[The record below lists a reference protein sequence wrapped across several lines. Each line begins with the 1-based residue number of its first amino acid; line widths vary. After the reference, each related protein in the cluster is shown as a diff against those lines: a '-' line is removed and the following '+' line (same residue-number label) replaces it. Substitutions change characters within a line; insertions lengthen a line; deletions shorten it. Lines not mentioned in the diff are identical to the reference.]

1 MSTETATASRRNKF
15 ITLIT
20 RTLTAALVTTSVA
33 LLAPATAASASVS
46 YSAGTVSAGAACNRY
61 THHMTIQGS
70 IVLSN
75 RFPKGAYVATRY
87 AYYTVNSSTLQAT
100 SAVATTGWVY
110 SNVAA
115 STIVQGDLTISNISA
130 SLPAMGFNTW
140 GQFRVMAQVGVW
152 NGRAYEYSNWDTAT
166 GYDNYGQYGI
176 YSYYGVCLASAT

>member
-1 MSTETATASRRNKF
+1 MSTETATSRRNKLT
-15 ITLIT
+15 TLIT
-20 RTLTAALVTTSVA
+20 RGLTAALVTTSVA
-33 LLAPATAASASVS
+33 LLAPATSASASVS

-70 IVLSN
+70 LVLSS
-75 RFPKGAYVATRY
+75 RFPNGAYVATRY
-87 AYYTVNSSTLQAT
+87 AYYTVNSSTLRAT

-115 STIVQGDLTISNISA
+115 STIVNGDLIISNISA
-130 SLPAMGFNTW
+130 DLPAMNFNGW
-140 GQFRVMAQVGVW
+140 GQYRVMAQVGVW

-176 YSYYGVCLASAT
+176 HSYNSVCLGSVT